1 MSFASKGSSDRFN
14 PGSIRRDTRSLG
26 QIIDEEL
33 FTLDGSMWLLFLG
46 VAIMFIGFFIPFGGE
61 IGLAL
66 CFLLIKRYGFPKK
79 RWTNFPWRVPIHAKL
94 PDGSKNEAILP
105 FKMVDK
111 PEKFYGDGVT
121 YLGFDHQKKL
131 PAYSSNSDDR
141 THMVVLGTTGS
152 GKTEFLLGLVVN
164 QLVQN
169 AGFIYCDAKG
179 DPSLQ
184 RHIYRLVRRF
194 GRDDDLLTINFITS
208 GRDLIKAQR
217 DKITNTFNMM
227 SNTSSGML
235 VELLN
240 NLLDDSGG
248 GGGDMW
254 KGRAMAFIA
263 ALTPPLTYL
272 RDLGYIQ
279 LSPKTYLEYMELAAL
294 EELVFNHEG
303 KYGKMFDKVCQS
315 LTAYIRTLPGYNT
328 DPKKRKKQEAKTLEQ
343 HGFISMQLT
352 RAINDLTFSYGHIFG
367 VEQGDI
373 DIFDVVLNRRCL
385 TVPLPALERTPE
397 TLKMLGKLVVGAI
410 KQMMAGSLGNRI
422 EGLKRV
428 ILDSRPTNSPNSCKL
443 ILDEWGYI
451 VVKGASVMPAQAR
464 SLNFSIVFA
473 AQDFSDIKRGSQEEA
488 EATWANSTVK
498 VIGRL
503 TTGEDGDSY
512 KKIAGFAGQELQ
524 SEAVSTERQVGDFFD
539 KHVVSNNIQYHK
551 VSRLPNEDLA
561 GQENGEFTLLLSK
574 KSDGGKISS
583 VSISRIY
590 GFYTAGPEPK
600 SLRLN
605 DLAPILTV
613 EKDDIFNPYDQI
625 SEFVRQINIDHT
637 LRSDNT
643 NLTTE
648 TVNSNLTEI
657 FLAAENNLSLFQSNP
672 SQAIMEAVASYQ
684 MPETQLNITLSSS
697 AQLSD
702 DMSVNFG
709 SPDHGSTIV
718 SEHREK
724 LVEIIHVGKNKLLDQ
739 QEKEREMRQL
749 HDILKHGSEPSTLV
763 QTGQYDTLQEYTDTH
778 GKEINLATFDK
789 PVTIFNV
796 DAFYD
801 DIAAQLKSV
810 NLKPEHISKYRLIQ
824 GDFENAH
831 GDTLDK
837 IETRIMAAAQDFARA
852 ETLEQQNLAATMGGN
867 ADHGVSTLKAATLVK
882 EVSKTQMFAH
892 DDKIEIDSVIQ
903 NLSDALNH
911 LNQYDWQ
918 ALKSQVVIQ
927 KK

>member
-1 MSFASKGSSDRFN
+1 MSFIAKGSSSRYN
-14 PGSIRRDTRSLG
+14 PGITRRDTRSMMKM
-26 QIIDEEL
+26 IDDEL
-33 FTLDGSMWLLFLG
+33 YTLDGSMYFLFIG
-46 VAIMFIGFFIPFGGE
+46 VAIMFVGFFFPFGGE
-61 IGLAL
+61 IGLAI
-66 CFLLIKRYGFPKK
+66 CYLLKKRYGYPKL
-79 RWTNFPWRVPIHAKL
+79 RWHNFPWRVPKLANL
-94 PDGSKNEAILP
+94 PDGSKNEAIMP
-105 FKMVDK
+105 FKMVNK
-111 PEKFYGDGVT
+111 PEKFYGEGVT
-121 YLGFDHQKKL
+121 YLGFDHQNKL

-227 SNTSSGML
+227 ANTSSGML

-240 NLLDDSGG
+240 DLLDDSGG

-272 RDLGYIQ
+272 RDLGFIQ

-294 EELVFNHEG
+294 EELVFNHQG

-315 LTAYIRTLPGYNT
+315 LASYIRTLPGYNT

-343 HGFISMQLT
+343 HGFIAMQLT

-397 TLKMLGKLVVGAI
+397 TLKMLGKLIVGAI

-428 ILDSRPTNSPNSCKL
+428 ILDSRPTNSPNSYKL

-512 KKIAGFAGQELQ
+512 KKIAGFAGKETQAE
-524 SEAVSTERQVGDFFD
+524 VTSTERRVGDLFD
-539 KHVVSNNIQYHK
+539 KHVASNQIQYNK
-551 VSRLPNEDLA
+551 VERLPNEDLA

-574 KSDGGKISS
+574 KTDGGKGSS
-583 VSISRIY
+583 VSIARIY

-613 EKDDIFNPYDQI
+613 EKQDIFNPYDQI
-625 SEFVRQINIDHT
+625 KDFIRQINIDHT

-648 TVNSNLTEI
+648 NINTDLTEL
-657 FLAAENNLSLFQSNP
+657 FLAAENNLSLYQAQP
-672 SQAIMEAVASYQ
+672 SLAILEAISSYQ
-684 MPETQLNITLSSS
+684 IPDSKLVVTIAGG
-697 AQLSD
+697 AQTD
-702 DMSVNFG
+702 DDLTVNFG
-709 SPDHGSTIV
+709 QGGTTSAMVD
-718 SEHREK
+718 EHRK
-724 LVEIIHVGKNKLLDQ
+724 QLVEIIHVGKSNLLDQ
-739 QEKEREMRQL
+739 QAKELELRKL
-749 HDILKHGSEPSTLV
+749 HDILKLNSEPSPLV
-763 QTGQYDTLQEYTDTH
+763 KAGQYETLQEFTDGS
-778 GKEINLATFDK
+778 GKELNLASFTK
-789 PVTIFNV
+789 PVTIFNI

-810 NLKPEHISKYRLIQ
+810 NLQPEHISKYRLIK
-824 GDFENAH
+824 GDFENIH
-831 GDTLDK
+831 GDTVDI
-837 IETRIMAAAQDFARA
+837 IEERIRAAAQDFARA
-852 ETLEQQNLAATMGGN
+852 ETLEQQNISATTGEK
-867 ADHGVSTLKAATLVK
+867 ADHGISTVQAATLVK
-882 EVSKTQMFAH
+882 EVNKNQIASYMDNMLL
-892 DDKIEIDSVIQ
+892 DDVMQ
-903 NLSDALNH
+903 NLSEAINS
-911 LNQYDWQ
+911 LNQYDWK
-918 ALKSQVVIQ
+918 ALKSQVVIT
-927 KK
+927 KS

>member
-1 MSFASKGSSDRFN
+1 MGFLSRGASDRFK
-14 PGSIRRDTRSLG
+14 PGIARRDTRSLVK
-26 QIIDEEL
+26 IVDDEL
-33 FTLDGSMWLLFLG
+33 YTFDGSMYILIIG
-46 VAIMFIGFFIPFGGE
+46 VGVMFVGFFLPFGGE
-61 IGLAL
+61 IGILICFFLA
-66 CFLLIKRYGFPKK
+66 KRYGHPKL
-79 RWTNFPWRVPIHAKL
+79 RWSNFPWRVPIHAKL
-94 PDGSKNEAILP
+94 PDGSRNEEILP
-105 FKMVDK
+105 FKLLNN
-111 PEKFYGDGVT
+111 PEKFYGEGVT
-121 YLGFDHQKKL
+121 YLGFDHERKL
-131 PAYSSNSDDR
+131 QAYSSNSDDR
-141 THMVVLGTTGS
+141 THMIVLGTTGS
-152 GKTEFLLGLVVN
+152 GKTEFLLGIVVN

-194 GRDDDLLTINFITS
+194 SRDDDLLTVNFITS
-208 GRDLIKAQR
+208 GIDFFKAQKH
-217 DKITNTFNMM
+217 KITNTFNMM

-235 VELLN
+235 IELLN

-272 RDLGYIQ
+272 RDMGYIQ
-279 LSPKTYLEYMELAAL
+279 LSPKTYLEYMELPAL

-303 KYGKMFDKVCQS
+303 KYGKQFDKVCQS
-315 LTAYIRTLPGYNT
+315 LVAYIRNLPGYNT
-328 DPKKRKKQEAKTLEQ
+328 DEKKRKKQDSKTLEQ

-397 TLKMLGKLVVGAI
+397 TLKMLGKLIVGAI

-512 KKIAGFAGQELQ
+512 KKIAGFAGQETQAEVASIERRPGDLYDSHIASNQLQ
-524 SEAVSTERQVGDFFD
+524 Y
-539 KHVVSNNIQYHK
+539 NK

-574 KSDGGKISS
+574 KTDGGKFSG
-583 VSISRIY
+583 VQISRIY

-600 SLRLN
+600 ALRLN
-605 DLAPILTV
+605 DLAPILTI
-613 EKDDIFNPYDQI
+613 EKQDIFNPYEQI
-625 SEFVRQINIDHT
+625 EDFVKQINIDHT

-643 NLTTE
+643 QMTTVSVNQDLTD
-648 TVNSNLTEI
+648 I
-657 FLAAENNLSLFQSNP
+657 CLAAENNLSLFQENP
-672 SQAIMEAVASYQ
+672 TQAFIEALASYQ
-684 MPETQLNITLSSS
+684 IPHLGLKVTLSSG
-697 AQLSD
+697 AQLD
-702 DMSVNFG
+702 DGTSVDFAASMYGNAVI
-709 SPDHGSTIV
+709 D
-718 SEHREK
+718 EHREK
-724 LVEIIHVGKNKLLDQ
+724 LIETIHVSKKKLLDQ
-739 QEKEREMRQL
+739 QEKDKELQHL
-749 HDILKHGSEPSTLV
+749 NAILRKGEKPSEIVKKGLYRTLSEFTEKNEITLSTF
-763 QTGQYDTLQEYTDTH
+763 Q
-778 GKEINLATFDK
+778 K
-789 PVTIFNV
+789 PVSIFNI

-801 DIAAQLKSV
+801 EIAVQLKSV
-810 NLKPEHISKYRLIQ
+810 DLQPEHISKYRLIH
-824 GDFENAH
+824 GGFENSL
-831 GDTLDK
+831 GETIDD
-837 IETRIMAAAQDFARA
+837 IETRMLAAAQGLARS
-852 ETLEQQNLAATMGGN
+852 ETLEQNQLGASNTNSNDHSSNTLKVAHLVQEVNKSQILSISEN
-867 ADHGVSTLKAATLVK
+867 ADIS
-882 EVSKTQMFAH
+882 EV
-892 DDKIEIDSVIQ
+892 IN
-903 NLSDALNH
+903 NLNDALNH
-911 LNQYDWQ
+911 LSKFDWQ
-918 ALKSQVVIQ
+918 SIKGQISI
-927 KK
+927 KKV